1 MCTHTSILIWFG
13 QVHELSPNFVPG
25 EQASSV
31 KIICYLDKL
40 IELVGCH
47 CRECHLPCRL
57 VKRRLFGCSITI
69 RTECEAGHVFMWS
82 SSPVMK
88 NANNAMIYECNM
100 AFASSVL
107 LSGNN
112 FYKIHQLCRFLD
124 LKCISLSTFFA
135 YQRLFLCPVIQN
147 FYDSNVVSA
156 KNFHLSR

>member
-1 MCTHTSILIWFG
+1 MLQKLCLLAFNMEIPYQRRIITFFIVWGQILQFNYNLRLFIEILIQLLAPIMCTHTSILIWFG

-47 CRECHLPCRL
+47 CRECHLPCRI

-69 RTECEAGHVFMWS
+69 RTECAAGHVFMWS
-82 SSPVMK
+82 SSPVMT

-100 AFASSVL
+100 A
-107 LSGNN
+107 
-112 FYKIHQLCRFLD
+112 KWQ
-124 LKCISLSTFFA
+124 
-135 YQRLFLCPVIQN
+135 
-147 FYDSNVVSA
+147 
-156 KNFHLSR
+156 